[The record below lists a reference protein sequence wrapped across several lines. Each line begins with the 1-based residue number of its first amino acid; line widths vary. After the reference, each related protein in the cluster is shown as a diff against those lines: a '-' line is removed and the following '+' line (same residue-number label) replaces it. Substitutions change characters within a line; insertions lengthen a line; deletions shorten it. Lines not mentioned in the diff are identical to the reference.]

1 MALTKF
7 TNLDFDQIKTEIKD
21 YVRSNSNFTD
31 FDFEGSNMSM
41 LLDILAYNSYITSY
55 NSNMVANEV
64 FLDSATLRENVIGL
78 ARNIGYVP
86 RSHRSGS
93 TTVNFTVDLTSVSS
107 VPRTLTLKKGLFATS
122 ESFNNVNFAFSTI
135 EDYTVSVIDKIAT
148 FENVTIYEGN
158 LLTKNFTVYGSEK
171 TQRFILEN
179 PYIDTRSISVT
190 VKPYSE
196 SQAGDAYEKVETL
209 LSLDAT
215 RKIYMVNEIEDE
227 RYELVFGDG
236 IFGRKVVEGEQIVV
250 NYLAA
255 SGDDST
261 NISNFTFS
269 GRVINPDTSGPTNG
283 TISGISVNDT
293 VSGHQAIESV
303 SSVRKYAPKV
313 FSTQYRAV
321 TASDFESLI
330 PTVYPNAESVSAFG
344 GEDLTPPQYGRVYI
358 SVKPENGRF
367 LSRAI
372 KNDIIEKLKKY
383 SVAGIVTELI
393 DLKYLYIELNT
404 SAYFNANKTN
414 ASTNLNTSIVSALTN
429 YANSNE
435 MNKFGS
441 RFKYSKVLSIIDG
454 VDRSITSNITTVT
467 MRRDLRC
474 TINAFADYEICYG
487 NQIHVDK
494 DQMNIKSSGFTIS
507 GYPGTVY
514 LGDEPNADM
523 KTGTVFLFKKL
534 SETEKKIIRS
544 SVGTIDYVKGEILL
558 KPINISNTAITK
570 SDSPIIEIQVV
581 PESFDVIGKQDL
593 YLQLDI
599 SNSSVSMVSDLISSG
614 SDISGTRY
622 TTTSSFSNGKLTR

>member
-21 YVRSNSNFTD
+21 YIRSNSNFTD

-64 FLDSATLRENVIGL
+64 FLDSTKLRENVIGL

-158 LLTKNFTVYGSEK
+158 LLTKNFTVFGSEK

-196 SQAGDAYEKVETL
+196 SQVGDAYEKVETL

-372 KNDIIEKLKKY
+372 KNDIIDKLKKY

-487 NQIHVDK
+487 NQIHVDT

-534 SETEKKIIRS
+534 SETEKKIIKS

>member
-135 EDYTVSVIDKIAT
+135 EDYTVSVIDEIAT
-148 FENVTIYEGN
+148 FEDVTIYEGN

-196 SQAGDAYEKVETL
+196 SQVGDAYEKVETL

-269 GRVINPDTSGPTNG
+269 GRVINPDTNGPTNG

-372 KNDIIEKLKKY
+372 KNNIIDKLKKY
-383 SVAGIVTELI
+383 SVAGIVTELV

-414 ASTNLNTSIVSALTN
+414 ASTNLKTSIVSALTN

-454 VDRSITSNITTVT
+454 VDRSITSNITTIT

-474 TINAFADYEICYG
+474 TINAFDDYEICYG
-487 NQIHVDK
+487 NQVHVDK

-514 LGDEPNADM
+514 LGDEPNACM

-534 SETEKKIIRS
+534 SETEKKIIKS

-570 SDSPIIEIQVV
+570 SDSPIIEIQLV

>member
-196 SQAGDAYEKVETL
+196 SQVGDAYEKVETL